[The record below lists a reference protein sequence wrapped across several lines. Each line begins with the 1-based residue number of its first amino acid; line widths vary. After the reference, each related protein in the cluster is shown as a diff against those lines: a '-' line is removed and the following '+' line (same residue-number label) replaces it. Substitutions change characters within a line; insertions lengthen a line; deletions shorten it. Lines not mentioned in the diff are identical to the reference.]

1 MRNSGELTKKEPRKM
16 PTNPVGTLWEANT
29 IVLTASRLMT
39 RTISLPQT
47 ERYGTEIP
55 MS

>member
-1 MRNSGELTKKEPRKM
+1 MKVKIKKLNDNAVM

>member
-1 MRNSGELTKKEPRKM
+1 MRNSGELIKKEPRKT

-29 IVLTASRLMT
+29 IVLTALRLMT
-39 RTISLPQT
+39 MIISLPQT